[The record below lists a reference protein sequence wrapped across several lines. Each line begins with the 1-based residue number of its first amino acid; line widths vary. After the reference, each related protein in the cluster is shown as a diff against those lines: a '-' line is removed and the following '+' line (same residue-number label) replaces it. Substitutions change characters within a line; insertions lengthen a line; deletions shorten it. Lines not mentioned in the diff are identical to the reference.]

1 MPLPWVSKSALVA
14 VLLQTLALAAAAT
27 LGMPVAAA
35 VSGSSDPVPAYP
47 TLTGHTTSG
56 QTISLHALRGQVVLV
71 MVWSTDCP
79 VCLHKMPELRANLAG
94 WHTKGFQIISI
105 NTDARSD
112 PLRSWEAAR
121 LVTVPPLQ
129 QWPSLWMRAPG
140 FATSLPLDA
149 PNATGTTHL
158 PSIYVLDRTGKL
170 RMHTTGRVP
179 AEVWDTIAEL
189 L

>member
-1 MPLPWVSKSALVA
+1 MTQPWASKGARVA

-27 LGMPVAAA
+27 VAAPVFAA
-35 VSGSSDPVPAYP
+35 VSVGGSPVATHP
-47 TLTGHTTSG
+47 TLVGQTASG
-56 QTISLHALRGQVVLV
+56 QTISLNGLRGQVVLV
-71 MVWSTDCP
+71 MVWSTDCS
-79 VCLHKMPELRANLAG
+79 VCLSKMPELRANLAG

-105 NTDARSD
+105 NTDARPD

-121 LVTVPPLQ
+121 LVTVPPSQ
-129 QWPSLWMRAPG
+129 QWPSLWKGAPG
-140 FATSLPLDA
+140 FATSLTLDA
-149 PNATGTTHL
+149 PNATGATHL
-158 PSIYVLDRTGKL
+158 PSIYVLDRAGKL